1 MLVLL
6 CCQYSSIWLR
16 EGPPLRVDFPPV
28 QADNYYNRNDTRV
41 VALNPQSTTGSYPPY
56 QTFLPLGTGID
67 DFIYATALQGPVS
80 YSIPV
85 PNGQYAVDLQFAEIE
100 PGVGS
105 GVRVFNI
112 NLQGVLAGGLVEF
125 VGLGFQGSRA
135 QNPKQ
140 SSNSVPFDW
149 HSLLLEIG
157 IRCWSRL

>member
-1 MLVLL
+1 LIRLL
-6 CCQYSSIWLR
+6 
-16 EGPPLRVDFPPV
+16 EGPPLSVDSPPF
-28 QADNYYNRNDTRV
+28 QADNYYNSNDTRV

-105 GVRVFNI
+105 GARVFNI
-112 NLQGVLAGGLVEF
+112 NLQGVLAGGLVQS
-125 VGLGFQGSRA
+125 VGLGF
-135 QNPKQ
+135 
-140 SSNSVPFDW
+140 
-149 HSLLLEIG
+149 
-157 IRCWSRL
+157 